1 MKFIRS
7 AIGPGEMND
16 LSDGSVNQ
24 ERIRVTRYLRFS
36 LSICLGIFIAGL
48 VQGFALPAMAK
59 VRPDMVQT
67 KRMTSRE
74 VEQLVGNRARAV
86 VAALRDRDMDVLS
99 SFVHP
104 KKGVRFSPSAYINP
118 QSDIV
123 FTQTQVKNL
132 FTTQKRYVWGE
143 SDGSGAPIR
152 LTPKQYFSQFLYQ
165 RDYLKSPKVAFNQVI
180 GEGNTVNN
188 VLEIY
193 PQGIFVEYYVP
204 GRDKTIDYRDWS
216 SLRLVFEE
224 SNHEWYV
231 VGLIHDGWSI

>member
-1 MKFIRS
+1 MI
-7 AIGPGEMND
+7 
-16 LSDGSVNQ
+16 
-24 ERIRVTRYLRFS
+24 RYLM
-36 LSICLGIFIAGL
+36 SILLGVFIAGL
-48 VQGFALPAMAK
+48 VCSLELSASTSVQLSL
-59 VRPDMVQT
+59 VQT
-67 KRMTSRE
+67 KQMTSRE

-104 KKGVRFSPSAYINP
+104 KKRVRFSPSAYINP

-132 FTTQKRYVWGE
+132 FTAQKRYVWGE

-188 VLEIY
+188 ISEIY

-216 SLRLVFEE
+216 SLRIVFEE

-231 VGLIHDGWSI
+231 VGLVHDGWSI

>member
-1 MKFIRS
+1 MI
-7 AIGPGEMND
+7 
-16 LSDGSVNQ
+16 
-24 ERIRVTRYLRFS
+24 RYLMN
-36 LSICLGIFIAGL
+36 LLLGILIAGL
-48 VQGFALPAMAK
+48 GCGIELSASTNVQTFL
-59 VRPDMVQT
+59 VQT

-86 VAALRDRDMDVLS
+86 VVALRDRDMKALS

-104 KKGVRFSPSAYINP
+104 KKGVRFSPSAYVNP

-132 FTTQKRYVWGE
+132 FTTQKRYAWGE
-143 SDGSGAPIR
+143 SDGSGALIR

-165 RDYLKSPKVAFNQVI
+165 RDYLKSPKIAFNQVI

-216 SLRLVFEE
+216 SLRVVFEE
-224 SNHEWYV
+224 FDHELYV

>member
-1 MKFIRS
+1 MI
-7 AIGPGEMND
+7 
-16 LSDGSVNQ
+16 
-24 ERIRVTRYLRFS
+24 RYLM
-36 LSICLGIFIAGL
+36 SILLGVLIIGL
-48 VQGFALPAMAK
+48 VCSLELSASTNVQPSL
-59 VRPDMVQT
+59 VQT

-165 RDYLKSPKVAFNQVI
+165 RDYLKFPKVAFNQVI
-180 GEGNTVNN
+180 GESNTVNN

>member
-1 MKFIRS
+1 MI
-7 AIGPGEMND
+7 
-16 LSDGSVNQ
+16 
-24 ERIRVTRYLRFS
+24 RYLM
-36 LSICLGIFIAGL
+36 SILLGVFIAGL
-48 VQGFALPAMAK
+48 VCSLELSASTSVQPSL
-59 VRPDMVQT
+59 VQT
-67 KRMTSRE
+67 KQMTSRE

-104 KKGVRFSPSAYINP
+104 KKRVRFSPSAYINP

-132 FTTQKRYVWGE
+132 FTAQKRYVWGE

-188 VLEIY
+188 ISEIY

-216 SLRLVFEE
+216 SLRIVFEE

-231 VGLIHDGWSI
+231 VGLVHDGWSI

>member
-1 MKFIRS
+1 MKFIRN
-7 AIGPGEMND
+7 AIGSGEPND
-16 LSDGSVNQ
+16 LSGGRVNQ
-24 ERIRVTRYLRFS
+24 GRIRMTRYLK
-36 LSICLGIFIAGL
+36 LSVSVCLGVFITGL
-48 VQGFALPAMAK
+48 VQNLALPAMVK
-59 VRPDMVQT
+59 VRPAMVQT

-74 VEQLVGNRARAV
+74 VEQLVGNRTRAV
-86 VAALRDRDMDVLS
+86 VVALRDRDMKALS

-104 KKGVRFSPSAYINP
+104 KKGVRFSPSAYVNP

-132 FTTQKRYVWGE
+132 FTIQKRYAWGE
-143 SDGSGAPIR
+143 SDGSGASIR

-165 RDYLKSPKVAFNQVI
+165 RDYLKSPKIAFNQVI

-216 SLRLVFEE
+216 SLRVVFEE
-224 SNHEWYV
+224 FNHEWYV

>member
-1 MKFIRS
+1 MI
-7 AIGPGEMND
+7 
-16 LSDGSVNQ
+16 
-24 ERIRVTRYLRFS
+24 RYLM
-36 LSICLGIFIAGL
+36 SILLGVFIAGL
-48 VQGFALPAMAK
+48 VCSLELSASTSVQLSL
-59 VRPDMVQT
+59 VQT
-67 KRMTSRE
+67 KQMTSRE

-104 KKGVRFSPSAYINP
+104 KKRVRFSPSAYINP

-132 FTTQKRYVWGE
+132 FTAQKRYVWGE

-188 VLEIY
+188 ISEIY
-193 PQGIFVEYYVP
+193 PQGIF
-204 GRDKTIDYRDWS
+204 
-216 SLRLVFEE
+216 
-224 SNHEWYV
+224 
-231 VGLIHDGWSI
+231 